1 MREVKKLAE
10 KEDADMRYVSSIE
23 EVAREEAWKEA
34 RIETRKEMSLE
45 IAREMI
51 LNGMEF
57 PLISRI
63 VKLPES
69 EIRRLAEK
77 LKN

>member
-1 MREVKKLAE
+1 VREVKKLAE

>member
-1 MREVKKLAE
+1 
-10 KEDADMRYVSSIE
+10 MRYVSSIE